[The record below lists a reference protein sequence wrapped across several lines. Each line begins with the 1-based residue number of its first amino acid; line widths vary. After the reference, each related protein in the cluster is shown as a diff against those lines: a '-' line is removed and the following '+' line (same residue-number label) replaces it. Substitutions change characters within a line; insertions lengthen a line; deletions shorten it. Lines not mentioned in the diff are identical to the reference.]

1 MRGESM
7 SDDSRLIEENPFS
20 DEHLYRLIYS
30 VKVQDPRLTKDEV
43 PPGYGATDALLGVSV
58 LYPEDGSLSVLFF
71 FLHGRHA
78 GGSLARGGGGG
89 GSGGKGVVQPRGAP
103 PRARAPPPPR
113 RPSSEKKRTLSEPS
127 SG

>member
-71 FLHGRHA
+71 SLDGRT
-78 GGSLARGGGGG
+78 GGVLEDKEWFKIWALLTKRLPRRRRPPGGEKESLA
-89 GSGGKGVVQPRGAP
+89 
-103 PRARAPPPPR
+103 
-113 RPSSEKKRTLSEPS
+113 TLFLRSAGPL
-127 SG
+127 

>member
-1 MRGESM
+1 M

-71 FLHGRHA
+71 SLDGRT
-78 GGSLARGGGGG
+78 GGVLEDKEWFKIWALLTKRLAD
-89 GSGGKGVVQPRGAP
+89 
-103 PRARAPPPPR
+103 
-113 RPSSEKKRTLSEPS
+113 SSTLSEGKKEFCRSVFETIRATLEPMR
-127 SG
+127 GEG

>member
-71 FLHGRHA
+71 SLDGRT
-78 GGSLARGGGGG
+78 GGVLEDKEWFKIWALLTKRLPEPEDFSLLLDLG
-89 GSGGKGVVQPRGAP
+89 
-103 PRARAPPPPR
+103 
-113 RPSSEKKRTLSEPS
+113 
-127 SG
+127 

>member
-1 MRGESM
+1 MRGEAM

-71 FLHGRHA
+71 SLDGRA
-78 GGSLARGGGGG
+78 GGGLEDKEWFKIWALLTKRLPGSGPPRGGKKKICPTGFAAIRAT
-89 GSGGKGVVQPRGAP
+89 PCTRG
-103 PRARAPPPPR
+103 
-113 RPSSEKKRTLSEPS
+113 
-127 SG
+127 

>member
-71 FLHGRHA
+71 SLDGRT
-78 GGSLARGGGGG
+78 GGGLED
-89 GSGGKGVVQPRGAP
+89 KEWFKIWALLTKRL
-103 PRARAPPPPR
+103 PRASPPGEEDR
-113 RPSSEKKRTLSEPS
+113 RMTGR
-127 SG
+127 